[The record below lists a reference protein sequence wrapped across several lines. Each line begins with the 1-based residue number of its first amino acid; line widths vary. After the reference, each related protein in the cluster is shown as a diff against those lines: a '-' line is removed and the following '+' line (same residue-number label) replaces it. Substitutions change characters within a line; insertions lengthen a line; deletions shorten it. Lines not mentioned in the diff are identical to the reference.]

1 MDTDDKPMAVQLK
14 ALAKRVDLLEAL
26 AKRVE
31 AELSHLKTKRTTKKN
46 GMIDEHRHRGHA
58 AAVDGRT
65 REGRELLLKRLV
77 DDEDEA
83 QVGRSSKKTCR
94 DGKPDMRTIE
104 GRSLWAAMER
114 NAGRNVG
121 NGER

>member
-46 GMIDEHRHRGHA
+46 GMI
-58 AAVDGRT
+58 DGRT